1 MFFQNK
7 NKIYSVNIIKK
18 IYISTVII
26 ILVKLSEK
34 LMTYLFNSWK
44 FFLNNLWRF
53 FKQRNIYFNQFILHF
68 YLLKITDWIGKII
81 YKKSNYMISE
91 NLLFKRYK

>member
-7 NKIYSVNIIKK
+7 NKIYSVKIIKK

-34 LMTYLFNSWK
+34 LMTYLFES
-44 FFLNNLWRF
+44 
-53 FKQRNIYFNQFILHF
+53 
-68 YLLKITDWIGKII
+68 
-81 YKKSNYMISE
+81 
-91 NLLFKRYK
+91 